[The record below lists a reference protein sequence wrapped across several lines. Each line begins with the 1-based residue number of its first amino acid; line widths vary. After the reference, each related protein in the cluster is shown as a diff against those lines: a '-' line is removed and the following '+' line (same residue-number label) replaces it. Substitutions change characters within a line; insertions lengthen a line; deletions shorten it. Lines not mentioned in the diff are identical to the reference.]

1 MPSSD
6 RQGVLIVD
14 DDEFARQL
22 VRDLV
27 RRCGFEPVSVKST
40 HDAIGILAVLQPL
53 AVLLDL
59 HLPEDPGDECCR
71 VIKGNTD
78 LAYIPVVFMTGSAA
92 EADVQRAFFAGGDDF
107 LQKPIREHQLRSK
120 LAAIEASFR
129 QLGAPPRSLEA
140 VTVLVADDDP
150 FFRAVLGRRLEKA
163 GYWTM
168 YASSGLEALDAL
180 QHATPRPALCI
191 VDLMMPGLGGVELIQ
206 KMREAPALGS
216 LPIVVV
222 TGFERTPGTLATLRQ
237 LGVDAVIDKQTMSVE
252 HVLTQI
258 RAKLFRGQE
267 QRAEQR
273 VRLYR
278 ACEFRSR
285 QGGDWLSGFTYDLSE
300 TGVAIRTLTPARSE
314 STVDVRF
321 SLGGGA
327 ARLVSQATV
336 AWANLYEPT
345 GPTRHPHGMGL
356 RFAELSAEA
365 KAWIHEYAERTT
377 TLQR

>member
-1 MPSSD
+1 MAD
-6 RQGVLIVD
+6 RPKVLIVD

-107 LQKPIREHQLRSK
+107 LQKPLREHQLRSK
-120 LAAIEASFR
+120 LEAIEASFR
-129 QLGAPPRSLEA
+129 QQSAPPSSLEA
-140 VTVLVADDDP
+140 ATVLIADDDP

-168 YASSGLEALDAL
+168 YASSGLEALDSL
-180 QHATPRPALCI
+180 QQAKPGPALCI
-191 VDLMMPGLGGVELIQ
+191 VDLVMPGLGGIELIQ
-206 KMREAPALGS
+206 RLRETPVLAQ

-222 TGFERTPGTLATLRQ
+222 TGVERTPTALATLRQ
-237 LGVDAVIDKQTMSVE
+237 LGVDAVIDKNTMSVE
-252 HVLTQI
+252 HVLAQI
-258 RAKLFRGQE
+258 RAKLFRGQN
-267 QRAEQR
+267 QRAERR
-273 VRLYR
+273 VRLFR
-278 ACEFRSR
+278 PSEFRSR

-300 TGVAIRTLTPARSE
+300 TGVAIRTLTPARAA

-321 SLGGGA
+321 SLGPGA
-327 ARLVSQATV
+327 GRLGAQATV
-336 AWANLYEPT
+336 VWSSPYEPA
-345 GPTRHPHGMGL
+345 GRTRQPHGMGL
-356 RFAELSAEA
+356 RFAELSAETR
-365 KAWIHEYAERTT
+365 AWIQEYAERAK
-377 TLQR
+377 TLQ